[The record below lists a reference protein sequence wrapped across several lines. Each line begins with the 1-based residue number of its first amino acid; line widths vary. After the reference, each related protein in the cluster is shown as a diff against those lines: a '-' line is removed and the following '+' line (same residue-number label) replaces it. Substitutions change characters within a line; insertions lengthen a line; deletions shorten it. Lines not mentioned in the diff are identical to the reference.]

1 MERPLHPS
9 QSAHAAADGQKILNG
24 DILGEGDPPP
34 ASFPYH
40 RDLVRGTGVSL
51 WFARLKPNFWP
62 EHSHVSVQVVIFL
75 NGADCGVAWRSPRGE
90 SVQRR
95 IGGNEVWILPPGH
108 PHEVRFDRDAGMV
121 VLYLELVWANEIAPG
136 AIVTASVRPLSD
148 YVFRDPLIGELVMA
162 FSDECSRAS
171 LPSRHH
177 VAALGAALG
186 ARLLRAQVYPPPGK
200 QGAACLTRE
209 ALARVEGF
217 IAEHLHEKLSLA
229 MLAREGRF
237 SPDHFSRLFRGS
249 TGLSPERYLLHARLL
264 RARELLRTGDYTVS
278 EVAHR
283 VGFCDH
289 SHLTTQFKR
298 KFGSPPKAYLR
309 RSER

>member
-1 MERPLHPS
+1 MERPPHPS
-9 QSAHAAADGQKILNG
+9 PTAPAAAGERGHARAENG
-24 DILGEGDPPP
+24 GEEEPPP
-34 ASFPYH
+34 ATHPYR

-62 EHSHVSVQVVIFL
+62 VHSHSSVQVVIFL
-75 NGADCGVAWRSPRGE
+75 NDADCGVAWHSPGGE

-108 PHEVRFDRDAGMV
+108 PHEVRFDRDAGLV
-121 VLYLELVWANEIAPG
+121 VLYLELAWASEVAPD
-136 AIVTASVRPLSD
+136 AVVAASVLPLSD
-148 YVFRDPLIGELVMA
+148 YVFRDPLIGELVLA
-162 FSDECSRAS
+162 FSDECSHATVA
-171 LPSRHH
+171 SRHH
-177 VAALGAALG
+177 IAALGAALG
-186 ARLLRAQVYPPPGK
+186 ARLLRAQVYPRPGSH
-200 QGAACLTRE
+200 GPACLTRE

-229 MLAREGRF
+229 VLAREGRF

-249 TGLSPERYLLHARLL
+249 TGLSPERYLLQTRLI

-298 KFGSPPKAYLR
+298 KFGAPPKAYLR
-309 RSER
+309 RSA